1 MIITVTG
8 QKGGTKKTTTA
19 LNIGQMLNADTI
31 IDLET
36 NGSIN
41 VINNLRKDNPLNVV
55 KYDNARQLAEF
66 LVNVPASKTVVID
79 CGGFDTD
86 LVRIAMKA
94 ADQVIIPITEG
105 ITDRNG
111 LITTQKA
118 LEEISPKYPAIVFP
132 NGEHHAKK
140 NFDKLKDLIEHLD
153 LMVFRGD
160 LAIPSCSKY
169 VKQALEKGLSIAEY
183 NKHCES
189 YRAYKRLCDVLLP
202 F

>member
-19 LNIGQMLNADTI
+19 LNIGQMLNANTI

-55 KYDNARQLAEF
+55 KYDDSEKLAAF
-66 LVNVPASKTVVID
+66 LVNVPASETVIID

-86 LVRIAMKA
+86 LVRIAIKA
-94 ADQVIIPITEG
+94 ADRVIIPITEG

-111 LITTQKA
+111 LITTQEK
-118 LEEISPKYPAIVFP
+118 LDEIGPKFPATVFP

-140 NFDKLKDLIEHLD
+140 HFNKLAELVFHLP
-153 LMVFRGD
+153 LMTFNQN
-160 LAIPSCSKY
+160 LAIPSCKY

-189 YRAYKRLCDVLLP
+189 YRAYKRLCEDLIP